1 MEKNTEKNAVK
12 NTEKNAVKNT
22 EKNIDTQTAKKSGE
36 GKKSFIQLIKFA
48 LVGGMN
54 TLVDMVI
61 STLVSFLLGLTGLTG
76 GWMIYVSKA
85 IGYSCG
91 ILNSYIFNSRWTFKK
106 ERRQDAREIISFIAV
121 NLFVLAI
128 SFGLIYLF
136 KDVLHIG
143 DKWMALNLPAWFAKI
158 INGERACM
166 LLSTVICIF
175 VNFIGN
181 KLFVF
186 KRGAKENDAGKIKPD
201 AGETKEK

>member
-1 MEKNTEKNAVK
+1 MEK

-136 KDVLHIG
+136 NDVLHIG

-186 KRGAKENDAGKIKPD
+186 KRGAKENDAGETKTD
-201 AGETKEK
+201 AGEIKEK